1 MYTLI
6 RSIPIRHLPMEQ
18 LPVVGASLLI
28 AELFYKFGS
37 FTLECV
43 AFFSTWYV
51 LDAGVNLASRWCRKS
66 ESDG

>member
-6 RSIPIRHLPMEQ
+6 QSIPIRHLLLEQ
-18 LPVVGASLLI
+18 LPVAAASLLI

-43 AFFSTWYV
+43 AFLSTWYV
-51 LDAGVNLASRWCRKS
+51 LDAGVNLASGWWRKS
-66 ESDG
+66 RFDG